1 MMQSMTGFGSASAQ
15 TKLGKITVELRALN
29 SKQLDL
35 TIRLPKEF
43 SKLEAQVRQAIS
55 NKNQRGKIS
64 CMIHLES
71 DSKVEVKLNKEL
83 ANNYLIQLKEFSE
96 SHQMSEVDFLS
107 IITRMPEVFSG
118 QNSSD
123 ENDEREFVMAVHQA
137 CDDLN
142 QFRFQEGLE
151 TQKAITTSVREI
163 QSNLNQI
170 QELDAERI
178 DLMKEKFETWVKDR
192 LAKASFDQERFEQEL
207 IYYLEKLDVSEEK
220 QRLQQ
225 HLNFFQETMKE
236 TQSGRKLGFISQE
249 MGREINTLGSKAN
262 HFGIQQSVVEM
273 KNELEKIKEQVL
285 NIL

>member
-43 SKLEAQVRQAIS
+43 SNLEAQVRQAIS

-71 DSKVEVKLNKEL
+71 DSKVEVKLNKDL
-83 ANNYLIQLKEFSE
+83 ANNYLIQLKEFSD

-151 TQKAITTSVREI
+151 TQKAISSSLFEI
-163 QSNLNQI
+163 QSHLQKI
-170 QELDAERI
+170 MELDAERI

>member
-15 TKLGKITVELRALN
+15 TKLGKVTIELRALN

-35 TIRLPKEF
+35 NIRLPKEF
-43 SKLEAQVRQAIS
+43 SHVEANVRQAIS
-55 NKNQRGKIS
+55 AKNQRGKITCS
-64 CMIHLES
+64 IHLES
-71 DSKVEVKLNKEL
+71 DSNLEVRLNKEL
-83 ANNYLIQLKEFSE
+83 ANSYLNQLKEFVDGHSLK
-96 SHQMSEVDFLS
+96 EVDYLS
-107 IITRMPEVFSG
+107 IISRMPEVFSG
-118 QNSSD
+118 QTASD
-123 ENDEREFVMAVHQA
+123 EEDEREFISAVHQA
-137 CDDLN
+137 CDSLN

-151 TQKAITTSVREI
+151 TQKAITNSVREI

-178 DLMKEKFETWVKDR
+178 ALMKEKFEIWVKER
-192 LAKASFDQERFEQEL
+192 MTKAAFDHDRFEQEL

-220 QRLQQ
+220 QRLNQ
-225 HLNFFQETMKE
+225 HINFFQESMNE
-236 TQSGRKLGFISQE
+236 AQAGRKLGFIAQE

-262 HFGIQQSVVEM
+262 HFGIQQKVVEM

>member
-43 SKLEAQVRQAIS
+43 SNLEAQVRQAIS

-83 ANNYLIQLKEFSE
+83 ANNYLIQLKEFSD

-151 TQKAITTSVREI
+151 TQKAISSSLFEI
-163 QSNLNQI
+163 QSHLQKI
-170 QELDAERI
+170 TELDAERI
-178 DLMKEKFETWVKDR
+178 DLMKEKFESWVKDR

>member
-1 MMQSMTGFGSASAQ
+1 MMQSMTGFGSACAQ

-43 SKLEAQVRQAIS
+43 SNLEAQVRQAIS

-64 CMIHLES
+64 CMVHLES

-83 ANNYLIQLKEFSE
+83 ANNYLSQLKEFSDL
-96 SHQMSEVDFLS
+96 HQMSEIDFLS

-123 ENDEREFVMAVHQA
+123 ENDEREFIMAVHQA

-151 TQKAITTSVREI
+151 TQKAIFSSLFEI
-163 QSNLNQI
+163 QSHLQKI
-170 QELDAERI
+170 SELDTERI

-236 TQSGRKLGFISQE
+236 AQSGRKLGFISQE

>member
-43 SKLEAQVRQAIS
+43 SNLEAQVRQAIS

-83 ANNYLIQLKEFSE
+83 ANNYLIQLKEFSD

-151 TQKAITTSVREI
+151 TQKAISSSLFEI
-163 QSNLNQI
+163 QSHLQKI
-170 QELDAERI
+170 MELDAERI
-178 DLMKEKFETWVKDR
+178 DLMKEKFESWVKDR

>member
-43 SKLEAQVRQAIS
+43 SNLEAQVRQAIS

-83 ANNYLIQLKEFSE
+83 ANNYLIQLKEFSD

-151 TQKAITTSVREI
+151 TQKAISSSLFEI
-163 QSNLNQI
+163 QSHLQKI
-170 QELDAERI
+170 TELDAERI

>member
-43 SKLEAQVRQAIS
+43 SNLEAQVRQAIS

-83 ANNYLIQLKEFSE
+83 ANNYLIQLKEFSD

-151 TQKAITTSVREI
+151 TQKAISSSLFEI
-163 QSNLNQI
+163 QSHLQKI
-170 QELDAERI
+170 MELDAERI

>member
-1 MMQSMTGFGSASAQ
+1 MQSMTGFGSASTQ

-43 SKLEAQVRQAIS
+43 SNLEAQVRQAIS

-83 ANNYLIQLKEFSE
+83 ANNYLIQLKEFSD

-123 ENDEREFVMAVHQA
+123 E
-137 CDDLN
+137 
-142 QFRFQEGLE
+142 
-151 TQKAITTSVREI
+151 TTNE
-163 QSNLNQI
+163 NLSWLFI
-170 QELDAERI
+170 
-178 DLMKEKFETWVKDR
+178 R
-192 LAKASFDQERFEQEL
+192 LAM
-207 IYYLEKLDVSEEK
+207 I
-220 QRLQQ
+220 
-225 HLNFFQETMKE
+225 
-236 TQSGRKLGFISQE
+236 
-249 MGREINTLGSKAN
+249 
-262 HFGIQQSVVEM
+262 
-273 KNELEKIKEQVL
+273 
-285 NIL
+285 

>member
-43 SKLEAQVRQAIS
+43 SNLEAQVRQAIS

-83 ANNYLIQLKEFSE
+83 ANNYLIQLKEFSD

-151 TQKAITTSVREI
+151 TQKAISSSLFEI
-163 QSNLNQI
+163 QSHLQKI
-170 QELDAERI
+170 MELDAERI
-178 DLMKEKFETWVKDR
+178 DLMKEKFESWVKDR

-273 KNELEKIKEQVL
+273 KNELEKIKEQLL